1 MVWAALS
8 VGSARFEAGIRS
20 VHRCRGAFSHP
31 SMQPVTRAFS
41 NLHAALYRLT
51 GGAAQSR
58 KYPTMLLTV
67 TGRKSGQPRTD
78 PLIYINDGNRF
89 VITAASLVQF
99 RVNPTWWL
107 NFRDH
112 PDAVVQVNN
121 KTVPVRAK
129 LAPADKR
136 RDLWRRLVAI
146 LSILHRLPAADAP
159 RDTRRDPDALRAPR

>member
-1 MVWAALS
+1 M
-8 VGSARFEAGIRS
+8 R
-20 VHRCRGAFSHP
+20 
-31 SMQPVTRAFS
+31 PVTRAFS

-67 TGRKSGQPRTD
+67 TGRKSGQPRTV

-89 VITAASLVQF
+89 VIAAAYAGS

-107 NFRDH
+107 NLRDH

-121 KTVPVRAK
+121 KTVPVRAE
-129 LAPADKR
+129 LAPADER
-136 RDLWRRLVAI
+136 EDLWRRLGSDV
-146 LSILHRLPAADAP
+146 SILHRLPAADAP
-159 RDTRRDPDALRAPR
+159 KDTRRDPDALRRPR